1 VRRGIAMKPGAV
13 HVSEPLEYS
22 ISPSPDSQRR
32 WRLSFRLG
40 LVYLLLLAVLMAFQV
55 PPLMEMT
62 RTLLEAPLHTPY
74 VAAIIVL
81 NMVSVAMM
89 FGNVLAVAGYARAA
103 RGRSPR
109 RLFLIYALTQGSF
122 WVLGLAVAVLLAIH
136 GPFRYSTANG
146 GTSEIWMAWYAL
158 LVLPVA
164 FALMS
169 LPLVAL
175 AFAPIRRACFT

>member
-1 VRRGIAMKPGAV
+1 MKPGAA

-40 LVYLLLLAVLMAFQV
+40 LVYLFLLAVLMAFQV
-55 PPLMEMT
+55 RPVMEMT
-62 RTLLEAPLHTPY
+62 RTLLEAPLHNPY
-74 VAAIIVL
+74 IAGLTLLTTIP
-81 NMVSVAMM
+81 MAMM
-89 FGNVLAVAGYARAA
+89 LGNVLAVAGYARAA

-122 WVLGLAVAVLLAIH
+122 WGLGLAVAAPLAVH

-146 GTSEIWMAWYAL
+146 GASEIWVAWYTL
-158 LVLPVA
+158 LVLPIV

-169 LPLVAL
+169 LPLVAM
-175 AFAPIRRACFT
+175 AFPPVRRGCFT